1 MTRQHRSSE
10 NFRPIAGG
18 ALVGLGLHILSGNL
32 DRATAQWRQL
42 LDTTVERTLGALP
55 SMVLATSQAVQAYA
69 FDRHSLLLGLLR
81 MLVALWPLLLIILGT
96 VLLRDVFTDKVIA
109 APRRNLQF
117 QKNGFENKNA
127 GCRFCCPSFDV

>member
-10 NFRPIAGG
+10 NFRSIAGG

-32 DRATAQWRQL
+32 DRAAAQWREL
-42 LDTTVERTLGALP
+42 IDTTAERTLGVLP
-55 SMVLATSQAVQAYA
+55 SVVLATSQAVQAYL
-69 FDRHSLLLGLLR
+69 FDRRSLLLGLLR

-109 APRRNLQF
+109 APRPNQYLEENDF
-117 QKNGFENKNA
+117 KNKNL
-127 GCRFCCPSFDV
+127 GCRFCCASFDV

>member
-1 MTRQHRSSE
+1 
-10 NFRPIAGG
+10 
-18 ALVGLGLHILSGNL
+18 
-32 DRATAQWRQL
+32 
-42 LDTTVERTLGALP
+42 
-55 SMVLATSQAVQAYA
+55 MVLATSQAVQAYA